1 MNSCKRRSL
10 CLAMGWRSQRMA
22 SLMSSAA
29 SENGGSEECA
39 GEEAAKDAIAECG
52 GRPGPD
58 VNAPSLTPT
67 SLREFSSSTKPRPMP
82 WSSLARASAAVEG
95 VALPEPRWDPP
106 PAALAVTFPATPTRP
121 RTGNDRACV
130 SMGRADD
137 PGLAA
142 AAMAGEPAVGVTAAE
157 TECGESAAAGCSLML
172 LRACCMRRA
181 TPALPESSKQNCNSS
196 SKKKKTETG
205 PKQMSQAPRQDASR
219 LDRNACSRSTWIS
232 ISGEVCARSKTHS

>member
-10 CLAMGWRSQRMA
+10 CLGWRSQRMA

-29 SENGGSEECA
+29 SEKGGSEECA

-82 WSSLARASAAVEG
+82 WSSLARASPAVEG
-95 VALPEPRWDPP
+95 VALPDPRWDPP
-106 PAALAVTFPATPTRP
+106 PAAPAVTFPATPTRP
-121 RTGNDRACV
+121 RTGTDRACM

-142 AAMAGEPAVGVTAAE
+142 ATMTGDPAVGVTAAE
-157 TECGESAAAGCSLML
+157 AECGESAAAGCSLML

-181 TPALPESSKQNCNSS
+181 TPALPESSKQNRNS
-196 SKKKKTETG
+196 SKKHETKT
-205 PKQMSQAPRQDASR
+205 KQNEPQAPRQCASPVDALAQRMDQHWRGGVRES
-219 LDRNACSRSTWIS
+219 N
-232 ISGEVCARSKTHS
+232 THS